1 MKLIK
6 RSKEVDVIYKE
17 LIKMLGDD
25 FDPLRD
31 SLNITILAEHINTI
45 NECNDTIAE
54 IGTIYV
60 ADSGYRQLYPE
71 VTLREKA
78 QKGILTLS
86 ERYGLSIKDNQKLSK
101 DDGYNIELDDIG
113 DFL

>member
-6 RSKEVDVIYKE
+6 RNKAEELIYKE
-17 LIKMLGDD
+17 LVEMLGTD
-25 FDPLRD
+25 FDPGRD
-31 SLNITILAEHINTI
+31 ELNITILAQHINTI
-45 NECNDTIAE
+45 NECNETIAE

-101 DDGYNIELDDIG
+101 DADISYDIDDIG
-113 DFL
+113 EFL